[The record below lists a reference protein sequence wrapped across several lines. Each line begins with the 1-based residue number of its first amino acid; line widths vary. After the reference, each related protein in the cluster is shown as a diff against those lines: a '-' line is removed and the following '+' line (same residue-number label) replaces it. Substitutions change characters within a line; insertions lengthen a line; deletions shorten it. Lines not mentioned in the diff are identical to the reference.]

1 MNEAKDTENQ
11 VVEENIDSEEKEQTV
26 ASGNEVHDE
35 ETVDNKDAETTS
47 SGKTEK
53 SAGKEEDETDAE
65 DQAADQ
71 STDEKAPEEQAQTV
85 SEEKPAKET
94 AAAENET
101 KEEAQSEEA
110 EDNTTEAASAK
121 EQVSTEED
129 KKDTEA
135 ADQSTDEKASE
146 EKAQTVSEE
155 KPVKETASAENET
168 KEEAQSEEA
177 EDNATEA
184 APAKEQVST
193 GEDKKEDEASDQGS
207 VDETDAKD
215 IETAAEEEEED
226 LDVPEELTYYQEIVQ
241 KGLDITES
249 SEWQYASLEFD
260 NLRHKW
266 GEGPDASEEHTEIYN
281 KLNDRFQKSLE
292 IFNERKSK
300 HYDEVNRQKL
310 KNLERKKNL
319 LERLEKIIED
329 KKWHAYNEVKGIQK
343 RWDNIKMLP
352 SGESQQLVSRYKQ
365 LLDIFEE
372 NRVEYL
378 VKRKQKEEDNLQVKL
393 LILDKMELILKEI
406 DENVNDWKAIDKEYQ
421 ELLREWKKVGRVPR
435 EKSGELWQ
443 RYKAVRSNY
452 IDKKL
457 EFNDDYRNQ
466 VEGNIDKKIALCK
479 QAEALLEKEDLASS
493 ARTINK
499 LHKRWKETGPVPR
512 EKAEELW
519 DRFKTAS
526 DTFNKKKSENIELLR
541 DQEKENYEE
550 KLELCAKAEA
560 IQDTDDWK
568 GGTKAMQDLMETW
581 KEIGP
586 VPRRKT
592 RKIWKRFKKAMDV
605 FYQRK
610 RDHFKDIRAEQ
621 KENLKKKRALID
633 EIKALGD
640 LEDAQ
645 EAVNKAKPLQAE
657 FAKIGFVPLK
667 HKNKIYK
674 HYREACD
681 VVYQRARAERS
692 QGKKYIGPNSNLDA
706 EERKAIK
713 KKGGELSKLKKEC
726 NNLKDMILKYQDS
739 KTFIKPNKKGMKLRE
754 EIQSKIDEAEK
765 QLDKKLDKIDDIQQQ
780 IEDIKNGDEE

>member
-11 VVEENIDSEEKEQTV
+11 VVEENIDSEEKEHTV

-85 SEEKPAKET
+85 SEEKPAKEA

-101 KEEAQSEEA
+101 KEE
-110 EDNTTEAASAK
+110 
-121 EQVSTEED
+121 
-129 KKDTEA
+129 
-135 ADQSTDEKASE
+135 
-146 EKAQTVSEE
+146 
-155 KPVKETASAENET
+155 T
-168 KEEAQSEEA
+168 KSEEA

-193 GEDKKEDEASDQGS
+193 EEDKKEDEASSDQGS